1 MSQSTI
7 LNEDFS
13 IHNIISVKNRN
24 TDNFTK
30 TPFLKTLFQISNTT
44 VTNTTVQQKILTMFN
59 FKHSQITQKEYEQ
72 LE

>member
-30 TPFLKTLFQISNTT
+30 KKFFKTLFQISNTT
-44 VTNTTVQQKILTMFN
+44 VQQIPLYNKKSLQCSILNTLKLHKKNMN
-59 FKHSQITQKEYEQ
+59 N
-72 LE
+72 